1 MSISDVSRRTI
12 FNSQTQEHHLVM
24 STLQVVCNYCQQ
36 AGRGP
41 GEHPGGSGGGSGG
54 GSQIRYVVANYGT
67 A

>member
-24 STLQVVCNYCQQ
+24 STLQVVCNFCQQ

-41 GEHPGGSGGGSGG
+41 GEHPGGSGGSSGG
-54 GSQIRYVVANYGT
+54 WSQIRYVVANYGT